1 MFAKNFL
8 TVVGKHDKIDVN
20 FRKLILQLTLM
31 RNIKYIGLSE
41 SRRVVRGG
49 SEMFPTGLGV
59 LCRKR
64 MCVGMAGRLIPLQI
78 DKVRRAYPY
87 SCFAN

>member
-1 MFAKNFL
+1 MTPVEKQ
-8 TVVGKHDKIDVN
+8 DKINVN
-20 FRKLILQLTLM
+20 FRKFILQLTLM

-64 MCVGMAGRLIPLQI
+64 MCVGMAGRMIPLQI
-78 DKVRRAYPY
+78 VKVRRVQPGG
-87 SCFAN
+87 CFAN